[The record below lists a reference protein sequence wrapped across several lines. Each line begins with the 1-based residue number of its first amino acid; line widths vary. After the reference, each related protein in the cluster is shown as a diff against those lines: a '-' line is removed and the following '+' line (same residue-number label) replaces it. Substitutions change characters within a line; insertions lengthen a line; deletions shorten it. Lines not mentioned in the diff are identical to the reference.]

1 MSALTEFPHRHAIT
15 AAEYLRMG
23 EAGVFAPDARL
34 ELMDGEIIE
43 MAPIGSRHAAVV
55 NTLNALLVQRVAS
68 RGIVSVQ
75 NSLILS
81 DRTVPQPDLALLRPS
96 PDRYFSALPSTRD
109 VLLLVEVADSTLRF
123 DTEKKVPLYA
133 RAGIAETW
141 IIDVVAQRL
150 RVFREPGVDGYR
162 FAQEMAG
169 NQRVIVQALPDAAI
183 IVSELFPS

>member
-1 MSALTEFPHRHAIT
+1 MSALTEFPLRHAIT

-55 NTLNALLVQRVAS
+55 NTLNALLVQRVAN

-81 DRTVPQPDLALLRPS
+81 DRTVPQPDLALLKPS

-123 DTEKKVPLYA
+123 DTEKKAPLYA
-133 RAGIAETW
+133 RAGIVETW

-150 RVFREPGVDGYR
+150 RLYRDPGIEGYR
-162 FAQEMAG
+162 FTNDLSG
-169 NQRVIVQALPDAAI
+169 NQRAIAEALPDAA
-183 IVSELFPS
+183 VTVAELFPG